1 MQITLIK
8 IKLNINIQ
16 NKIWKFKI
24 IIILL
29 NKYQNNS
36 NFFFISNWITNRQ
49 YQNEFL
55 NSTNTVNK

>member
-36 NFFFISNWITNRQ
+36 NIFFISNWITNRQ